1 MMPVEKTPQRKEKEL
16 ACRRMARELGESV
29 AGIAHL
35 DDQELDTIYGLLR
48 KTVIDLGGAA

>member
-1 MMPVEKTPQRKEKEL
+1 MPVEKTPHRKQKEDD
-16 ACRRMARELGESV
+16 CRRMARELGESV
-29 AGIAHL
+29 AGIAHV